1 MSVPFG
7 ELLKQRRREK
17 GFTLRGFATRA
28 GMDPGNL
35 SKIERGK
42 LDPPQDWEILARLCS
57 ALGYEPDDIRG
68 VELRDLA
75 AVQTGRIPSDI
86 LQNTHMMESL
96 PRLLRTVHERQL
108 SGVRIDRLI
117 DIVRRA

>member
-17 GFTLRGFATRA
+17 GFTLREFAARA
-28 GMDPGNL
+28 GMDAGNL
-35 SKIERGK
+35 SKLERGK
-42 LDPPQDWEILARLCS
+42 LDPPQDKEILDRLCG
-57 ALGYEPDDIRG
+57 ALGYEPDDLRG

-86 LQNTHMMESL
+86 LQDKQMMESL
-96 PRLLRTVHERQL
+96 PRLLRTVHERRL
-108 SGVRIDRLI
+108 SGAHIDRLI
-117 DIVRRA
+117 DLVRRA